1 MGVWRVAKGILEQEE
16 RWVASPCQPR
26 GVPTGLAGLDAL
38 THGLRPREVTLLAA
52 RTSHGKSALALT
64 IAINVLK
71 WEILRSLREG
81 KRPGRVLYLSP
92 EMHPE
97 QLLMRLASAESRVD
111 LEVIQD
117 GIALPEQRRRWRE
130 ALASL
135 EPLDPYLIIE
145 GGYGMDIDDVE
156 SSVRSLHAEH
166 PLVLVVIDYL
176 QRLSYG
182 VVDDDYRRLSLIS
195 QTIKDLANETGIP
208 FLVVSQLNRQIERDR
223 HQGDRLPDLSD
234 LRGSGRLEEDADNVW
249 ILWRPPK
256 LSTESASA
264 PQSAKL
270 LVAKARSGKVGEV
283 DLWFYPRI
291 VSFVDSG
298 AGKVRA
304 DGGLS
309 LHSVAGEPLPTLVEL
324 ALMMQQGRMGSEA
337 HSREGGVDGGFQSP
351 MTGGIGESCAVEEST
366 AAPVAGGGIPQGTVA
381 APGDASSSHRPSQE
395 SLVIREEPVVD
406 RATGNR
412 GDILKRLDVLAAA
425 FASWGS
431 EETPKLGGAVGE
443 PTVAGGSVGRLEGSV
458 RRLREKGV
466 AGRRLLVQ
474 SFGDS
479 TDTSPAPCGAVET
492 TPRLVLWNW
501 FPEDGGGASVPEER
515 RESGGRRGPPRGRRR
530 GADFEKRLARR
541 LGGYRWPGLDGDI
554 EIPQGWRIEC
564 KYREG
569 LVLDSR
575 SELRYWLEQLYG
587 YAKRWGPEKR
597 WALALTGGR
606 GYRKGAVYVLMPLEF
621 WWELVCAT

>member
-1 MGVWRVAKGILEQEE
+1 MGIWRIATGILQQEE
-16 RWVASPCQPR
+16 RWVQAPRQPR
-26 GVPTGLAGLDAL
+26 GVPTGLAALDAL

-64 IAINVLK
+64 IAVNVVK
-71 WEILRSLREG
+71 WEVLRSLRE
-81 KRPGRVLYLSP
+81 RRVPGRVLYLSP

-130 ALASL
+130 ALESL
-135 EPLDPYLIIE
+135 EPLDPFLVIE
-145 GGYGMDIDDVE
+145 GGQGMDINDVE
-156 SSVRSLHAEH
+156 SAIRSHHAEH

-195 QTIKDLANETGIP
+195 QTIKDLANETGVP

-223 HQGDRLPDLSD
+223 HQVDRLPDLSD

-298 AGKVRA
+298 SGRVRA
-304 DGGLS
+304 DGGLA
-309 LHSVAGEPLPTLVEL
+309 LHSVAGEPLPNLVEL
-324 ALMMQQGRMGSEA
+324 GRMLGEGRERGSGSPVSSDGPEQA
-337 HSREGGVDGGFQSP
+337 DYPEDPDDGPTGSASELAGAGESGGLRFGGVEGSVLDRLEDLAEAFRSWL
-351 MTGGIGESCAVEEST
+351 ESGAPAGSRL
-366 AAPVAGGGIPQGTVA
+366 PVA
-381 APGDASSSHRPSQE
+381 
-395 SLVIREEPVVD
+395 
-406 RATGNR
+406 RATG
-412 GDILKRLDVLAAA
+412 
-425 FASWGS
+425 
-431 EETPKLGGAVGE
+431 GE
-443 PTVAGGSVGRLEGSV
+443 AGQAGGDQQVS
-458 RRLREKGV
+458 
-466 AGRRLLVQ
+466 
-474 SFGDS
+474 
-479 TDTSPAPCGAVET
+479 
-492 TPRLVLWNW
+492 
-501 FPEDGGGASVPEER
+501 
-515 RESGGRRGPPRGRRR
+515 SGGLVFWCREPGTRRGSGKSRKDSGEGDCEDAGDPASKRAPPKGRRR
-530 GADFEKRLARR
+530 GAEFEKRLARR
-541 LGGYRWPGLDGDI
+541 LGAYRWPGLDGDI
-554 EIPQGWRIEC
+554 ETPQGWRLEC

-569 LVLDSR
+569 LVLDR
-575 SELRYWLEQLYG
+575 RDELRYWLEQVYD
-587 YAKRWGPEKR
+587 YAARWQPGKR

-606 GYRKGAVYVLMPLEF
+606 RYRKGQVYVLMPLEF